1 MKTTIKVRVTP
12 KASANRVV
20 KGEGPEAPD
29 YKVYVTTVPEDGK
42 ANKVVLKLLAKELGV
57 AKSSLEI
64 IRGELS
70 RDKTIRVII

>member
-29 YKVYVTTVPEDGK
+29 YKIYVTTVPEDCK
-42 ANKVVLKLLAKELGV
+42 ANKAVLKLLAKELGV
-57 AKSSLEI
+57 AKSNLEI

-70 RDKTIRVII
+70 RDKLIQLE